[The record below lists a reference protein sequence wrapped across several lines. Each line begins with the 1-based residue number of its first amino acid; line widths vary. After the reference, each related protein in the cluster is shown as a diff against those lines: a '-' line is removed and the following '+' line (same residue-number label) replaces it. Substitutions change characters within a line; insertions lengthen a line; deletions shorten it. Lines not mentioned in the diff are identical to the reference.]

1 MKNEDNGSNGTSSF
15 HSIASNPNF
24 EISGTFSV
32 SLGLFFFLVG
42 KTLCVCVCVCFFR
55 LALNFM
61 ELYCTIS
68 LVSI

>member
-32 SLGLFFFLVG
+32 SLGLFFFFGWENSV
-42 KTLCVCVCVCFFR
+42 CVCVCV
-55 LALNFM
+55 
-61 ELYCTIS
+61 S
-68 LVSI
+68 LGWL

>member
-1 MKNEDNGSNGTSSF
+1 MKNEDSGSNGTSSF

-32 SLGLFFFLVG
+32 SLGLFFFG
-42 KTLCVCVCVCFFR
+42 WENCVCVCVCFFR

-61 ELYCTIS
+61 EL
-68 LVSI
+68 